1 MALRPINPESLGA
14 PRGYSHG
21 IIADASGKLLFISG
35 QLGWDKQ
42 QKIINSSFV
51 DQFDTALGNVIA
63 VVEEAGGRPD
73 QIARLNIYVTDKL
86 EYLERTRQVGERYRR
101 RMGKHFPAMVLIE
114 VRGLLDSEAKVEI
127 EGLAIL

>member
-101 RMGKHFPAMVLIE
+101 RMGKYFPAMVLIE